1 MRGSRHATPWRWEH
15 GASRPRYPREVM
27 NPPSVS
33 CNVVQKELDPELI
46 AIGVDAVRSSHQG
59 GRPGSATKNTD
70 AVCHDLADPPQ
81 PLDLSS
87 SIQGHPW
94 PGPGIDVSLLNPPLQ
109 RRRGHT
115 QPQRDVTDRPILTD
129 SFLLPDAVTHHPHRP
144 STERF

>member
-1 MRGSRHATPWRWEH
+1 MRTSSRNALAL
-15 GASRPRYPREVM
+15 GAQHFTARYPREVM

-33 CNVVQKELDPELI
+33 RNVIQKELDPKLI
-46 AIGVDAVRSSHQG
+46 AIGVDAVRSSRRG
-59 GRPGSATKNTD
+59 PAWLRGKNTD

-87 SIQGHPW
+87 SIRGHPW
-94 PGPGIDVSLLNPPLQ
+94 LGPGIDVSLLDPPLQ